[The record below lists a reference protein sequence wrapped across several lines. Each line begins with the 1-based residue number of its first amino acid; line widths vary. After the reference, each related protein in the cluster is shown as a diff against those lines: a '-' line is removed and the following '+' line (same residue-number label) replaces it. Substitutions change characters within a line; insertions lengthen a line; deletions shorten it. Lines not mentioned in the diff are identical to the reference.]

1 MDVSALPPNIAA
13 AWGLRER
20 PGKGPKPA
28 LSLDLVV
35 AAGIRVAKAD
45 GIGAV
50 SMNRVATEAGVS
62 TMALYRYV
70 RAKDEL
76 LELMVDAAIGAPPQH
91 DPELDWR
98 AGLARWSWGVRASYQ
113 RNPWVLRVPISGPPA
128 TPNQLGWLDAG
139 LRYLTDTG
147 LTPAQQM
154 SVILLLSGYVRNEA
168 SLGVDLQAGV
178 LGEAETTAE
187 DPMAGYGR
195 MLRLLVDPVRFPS
208 LSQVVATG
216 VLDQS
221 DGLDD
226 EFVFGLDRILDGIAV
241 LTFAWR

>member
-1 MDVSALPPNIAA
+1 MDASALPPNIAA

-20 PGKGPKPA
+20 PGKGPRPA

-35 AAGIRVAKAD
+35 AAAIRVARAD

-50 SMNRVATEAGVS
+50 SMSRVATEAGVS

-70 RAKDEL
+70 RAKNEL
-76 LELMVDAAIGAPPQH
+76 LELMVDAAVGSPPQH

-98 AGLARWSWGVRASYQ
+98 AGLARWAWAVRASFQ
-113 RNPWVLRVPISGPPA
+113 RNPWMLRVPISGPPA
-128 TPNQLGWLDAG
+128 TPNQLAWLDAG
-139 LRYLTDTG
+139 LRYLTGTG

-168 SLGVDLQAGV
+168 SLGADLQAGP
-178 LGEAETTAE
+178 LGAAGTAAE
-187 DPMAGYGR
+187 DPMAEYGR
-195 MLRLLVDPVRFPS
+195 MLRLLVDPARFPS
-208 LSQVVATG
+208 LSQVVASG
-216 VLDQS
+216 VLDRA
-221 DGLDD
+221 DGPDD

-241 LTFAWR
+241 LTAARR